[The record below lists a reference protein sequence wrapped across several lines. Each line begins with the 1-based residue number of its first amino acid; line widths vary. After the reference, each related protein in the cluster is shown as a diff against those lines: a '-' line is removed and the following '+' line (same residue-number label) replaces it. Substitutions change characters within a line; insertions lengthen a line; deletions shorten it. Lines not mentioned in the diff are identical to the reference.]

1 MLVNTPEGLQ
11 DMLYRLTA
19 ASAIAV
25 DTESN
30 SLYAYQERVCLIQ
43 FSVPGEDY
51 LVDPLALDD
60 LSALG
65 PLLISAEIEK
75 VFHAAEY
82 DVMVLHR
89 DYGFQINRLF
99 DTMVASRIVG
109 WNRYGLASLL
119 EEHFGVQTDKRMQRT
134 NWGRRPLTED
144 QIEYARID
152 THYLLALRDKLL
164 DELEAQ
170 DREEEARA
178 AFERVTEARW
188 SKKDFDEDGYWA
200 IKGARD
206 LSREQLAILRQLYLH
221 REERAKELDRPPFK
235 VLSDRVLVRLSQQ
248 APSSHA
254 ELGRIRG
261 IPRRLPSRERRNLLQ
276 VIEEGLRAPIPVRP
290 RRRGTRPD
298 EETVDRYETLRDW
311 RRERAQERGV
321 EPDVVLSNRTL
332 HAIADENPTSTQ
344 ALADIEA
351 LNDWERD
358 EYGRELIGLLRRYAR
373 IRTR

>member
-1 MLVNTPEGLQ
+1 MLINTREGLQ
-11 DMLYRLTA
+11 DMIYRLAA

-43 FSVPGEDY
+43 FSVPGEDF

-65 PLLISAEIEK
+65 PLLVSLETEK

-89 DYGFQINRLF
+89 DYGFEINHLF

-119 EEHFGVQTDKRMQRT
+119 EEHFGVHTDKRMQRT
-134 NWGRRPLTED
+134 NWGQRPLTED
-144 QIEYARID
+144 QIEYACVD
-152 THYLLALRDKLL
+152 THYLLPLRDKLL
-164 DELEAQ
+164 SELEAQ
-170 DREEEARA
+170 DRTEEARA

-188 SKKDFDEDGYWA
+188 SKSEFDEDGFWR
-200 IKGARD
+200 IKGAPD
-206 LSREQLAILRQLYLH
+206 LSDDELSVLRELYLY
-221 REERAKELDRPPFK
+221 REDRARELDRPPFK
-235 VLSDRVLVRLSQQ
+235 VLTDRVLVRLSQQ
-248 APSSHA
+248 MPSSYA
-254 ELGRIRG
+254 ELGRITG
-261 IPRRLPSRERRNLLQ
+261 VPRRLPGRERRNLLQ
-276 VIEEGLRAPIPVRP
+276 AIEQGLRAPVPVRP
-290 RRRGTRPD
+290 RRRGARPD
-298 EETVDRYETLRDW
+298 EETIDRYEALRDW
-311 RRERAQERGV
+311 RRERAKERGV

-344 ALADIEA
+344 ELAGVEA
-351 LNDWERD
+351 LNDWERG
-358 EYGRELIGLLRRYAR
+358 EYGRELIGLLRRQAR
-373 IRTR
+373 IRAR

>member
-11 DMLYRLTA
+11 EMLYRLTA
-19 ASAIAV
+19 ASAVAV

-51 LVDPLALDD
+51 LVDPLALED

-65 PLLISAEIEK
+65 PLLASPEIEK

-89 DYGFQINRLF
+89 DYGFEINQLF

-109 WNRYGLASLL
+109 WNRYGLAFLL
-119 EEHFGVQTDKRMQRT
+119 EEHFGVHTDKRMQRT

-152 THYLLALRDKLL
+152 THYLLPLRDKLL
-164 DELEAQ
+164 GELEAQ
-170 DREEEARA
+170 GRVEEAHA
-178 AFERVTEARW
+178 AFARVTEARW
-188 SKKDFDEDGYWA
+188 SKRDFDQNGFWR
-200 IKGARD
+200 IKGALD
-206 LSREQLAILRQLYLH
+206 LTDEELAVLRELYLY
-221 REERAKELDRPPFK
+221 REDRARELDRPPFK
-235 VLSDRVLVRLSQQ
+235 VLNNRVLVRLSQQ
-248 APSSHA
+248 MPSSYA
-254 ELGRIRG
+254 ELGRVTG
-261 IPRRLPSRERRNLLQ
+261 IPRRLPARERRHLLQ
-276 VIEEGLRAPIPVRP
+276 VIEEGLRAPVPVRP
-290 RRRGTRPD
+290 RRRGARRD
-298 EETVDRYETLRDW
+298 EETIDRYEALRDW
-311 RRERAQERGV
+311 RRKRAKERGV

-332 HAIADENPTSTQ
+332 HAIADQNPTSTR

-358 EYGRELIGLLRRYAR
+358 EYGRELIGLLRRHAR

>member
-1 MLVNTPEGLQ
+1 MLVNTSESLQ
-11 DMLYRLTA
+11 DMLYRLSA
-19 ASAIAV
+19 AAAVAV

-60 LSALG
+60 LSALA
-65 PLLISAEIEK
+65 PLLATAEIEK

-89 DYGFQINRLF
+89 DYGFEINHLF

-119 EEHFGVQTDKRMQRT
+119 QERFGVQTDKRMQRT

-152 THYLLALRDKLL
+152 THYLLPLRDKLL
-164 DELEAQ
+164 SELQSQ
-170 DREEEARA
+170 DRVEEARA
-178 AFERVTEARW
+178 AFDRVTEARW
-188 SKKDFDEDGYWA
+188 SKKEFDQNGFWR

-206 LSREQLAILRQLYLH
+206 LDKDGLAVLRELYLY
-221 REERAKELDRPPFK
+221 REDRARELDRPPFK
-235 VLSDRVLVRLSQQ
+235 VLTDRVLVRLSQHMP
-248 APSSHA
+248 ASHA
-254 ELGRIRG
+254 ELGRIAG
-261 IPRRLPSRERRNLLQ
+261 VPRRLPSRERRNLLQ
-276 VIEEGLRAPIPVRP
+276 VIERGRRAPVPSRP

-311 RRERAQERGV
+311 RRERAKARGV

-344 ALADIEA
+344 ALAQIEV

-358 EYGRELIGLLRRYAR
+358 EYGRELVGLLRRHGHISR
-373 IRTR
+373 L

>member
-11 DMLYRLTA
+11 DMLYRLA
-19 ASAIAV
+19 AVSAIAI

-51 LVDPLALDD
+51 LVDTLAMDD
-60 LSALG
+60 LPGLG
-65 PLLISAEIEK
+65 PLLSSPETEK

-89 DYGFQINRLF
+89 DYGFEINHLF

-119 EEHFGVQTDKRMQRT
+119 EEHFGVHTDKRMQRT

-152 THYLLALRDKLL
+152 THYLLPLRDKLL
-164 DELEAQ
+164 RELEAQ
-170 DREEEARA
+170 DRVKEARA
-178 AFERVTEARW
+178 AFERVTETRW
-188 SKKDFDEDGYWA
+188 SKREFDEDGFWR
-200 IKGARD
+200 IKGAPD
-206 LSREQLAILRQLYLH
+206 LTDEELAVLRELYLY
-221 REERAKELDRPPFK
+221 REDRARELDRPPFK
-235 VLSDRVLVRLSQQ
+235 VLTDRALVRLSQQ
-248 APSSHA
+248 MPSSYA
-254 ELGRIRG
+254 ELGRTTG
-261 IPRRLPSRERRNLLQ
+261 IPRRLPARERRSLLQ
-276 VIEEGLRAPIPVRP
+276 VIEEGLRAPAPVRP
-290 RRRGTRPD
+290 RRRGARPD
-298 EETVDRYETLRDW
+298 EEIVDRYEALRGW
-311 RRERAQERGV
+311 RRERAKERGV

-344 ALADIEA
+344 ALADVGA

-358 EYGRELIGLLRRYAR
+358 EYGRELIGLLRRHAR